1 MSRITNRRTL
11 IAAAVLS
18 AFAHGASAQEAAPPM
33 AGSGGGLLP
42 PLVAKDATAP
52 IYLGGV
58 AVRPSID
65 VGFGYN
71 DNVTNS
77 GTNTISSYAWRVTP
91 LIEADVKAEGQ
102 LYGLRYRGDF
112 IDYTSAS
119 DQNIYSNLIAVYG
132 NNTFTERADARWEVG
147 FNSSADPVNTN
158 DAAVAGT
165 PNKWQDTYARGTLGY
180 GARDAQGRLEGDLSA
195 VRRNYTNN
203 DTFTYYLDNDRYGV
217 NGRFLWRVAPKTR
230 VLAEVQ
236 YVDIVYDTVQVGS
249 TTLDSNEYR
258 YLVGVTWDAT
268 AKTTGIVKLGYQD
281 KKYKSDA
288 RQDFSGFSWA
298 AQMRWLP
305 FTYSSVDL
313 ITSRLP
319 IESTGVGNGILSSV
333 YGVSWN
339 HQWTGSLDT
348 AVRYVLT
355 NNDYQGVSRTDD
367 LNTFGLTVGY
377 RVTPKVKVAFD
388 YSFTNRDST
397 DSAYNYDTN
406 VYMLKANLAL

>member
-1 MSRITNRRTL
+1 MNRFANRRSL
-11 IAAAVLS
+11 IAVAVM
-18 AFAHGASAQEAAPPM
+18 AIFAHGATAQEAAPPM
-33 AGSGGGLLP
+33 AGSSGGLLP
-42 PLVAKDATAP
+42 PLVAQDAQAP
-52 IYLGGV
+52 LYLGGV

-77 GTNTISSYAWRVTP
+77 ANNTVSSTLWRITP
-91 LIEADVKAEGQ
+91 VIDANIQSSGQ
-102 LYGLRYRGDF
+102 TFGLRYRGDF
-112 IDYTSAS
+112 LAYTGAS
-119 DQNIYSNLIAVYG
+119 NQDINSNTIAAYG
-132 NNTFTERADARWEVG
+132 NNTFTERADARWEAG
-147 FNSSADPVNTN
+147 FTSSADAVNIN
-158 DAAVAGT
+158 DAAVAAT
-165 PNKWQDTYARGTLGY
+165 PNKWQDTYARGTFGY

-195 VRRNYTNN
+195 VRRDYTNN
-203 DTFTYYLDNDRYGV
+203 DTFTYFLDNDRYGI

-249 TTLDSNEYR
+249 TTQDSNEYR

-305 FTYSSVDL
+305 LTYSSIDL

-319 IESTGVGNGILSSV
+319 IESTGVGDGILSSV

-339 HQWTGSLDT
+339 HQWTGSMDT

-388 YSFTNRDST
+388 YSFTNRNST
-397 DSAYNYDTN
+397 DSTSDYDSN